1 MANYHKMKEELNAG
15 AGKSDYLKWKDGEN
29 RIRIVSEPLK
39 VFKSFDKTNKETKT
53 FLKEESAASFNS
65 QLDKEG
71 YKERGAK
78 SRFLM
83 YVIERETG
91 LIKQAEFGP
100 QLMNEFLDLAT
111 SSVSGFESLPPYD
124 MVVTKSGVGIETEY
138 KLLADRRD
146 TSLTPEENLLVSSLK
161 PISELLQEDSSV
173 VDRA

>member
-1 MANYHKMKEELNAG
+1 MKEELNSG
-15 AGKSDYLKWKDGEN
+15 AGKSEYLKWKDGEN
-29 RIRIVSEPLK
+29 RIRIVSEPVK
-39 VFKSFDKTNKETKT
+39 VFKSFDRANKEAKVFT
-53 FLKEESAASFNS
+53 KEENAASFNA
-65 QLDKEG
+65 QLDKES

-78 SRFLM
+78 PRFLM

-100 QLMNEFLDLAT
+100 QLMSEFLDLAT

-146 TSLTPEENLLVSSLK
+146 TPLTPAEELLVTSLK
-161 PISELLQEDSSV
+161 PISELLLEDSSV